1 MLCQEINLTP
11 EAKHGS
17 QMWGGFLMD
26 SLITDAND
34 VTLAF
39 EDYKWIALPL
49 EHLCSMRCGPQ
60 AEKEG
65 RSHKARC

>member
-1 MLCQEINLTP
+1 MRQEINLTP

-17 QMWGGFLMD
+17 QMWGGFPMD

-39 EDYKWIALPL
+39 EDYKLEMDSAPARTPLLDAL
-49 EHLCSMRCGPQ
+49 RTAG
-60 AEKEG
+60 
-65 RSHKARC
+65 